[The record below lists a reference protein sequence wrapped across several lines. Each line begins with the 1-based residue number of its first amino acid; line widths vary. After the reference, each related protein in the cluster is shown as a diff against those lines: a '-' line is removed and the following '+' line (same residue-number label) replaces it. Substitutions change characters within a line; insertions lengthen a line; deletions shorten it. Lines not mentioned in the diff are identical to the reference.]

1 MDPLRDGTTLD
12 RPAGSKSRFTGRVN
26 ASSMGVGGLPAR
38 LGRWRAGP
46 AGLLLL
52 IERHFFERRGPGIRI
67 NQHQRWICNPWTHST
82 GPDVPE
88 NRREPDAFMEKLL
101 DLLE

>member
-46 AGLLLL
+46 AGLL
-52 IERHFFERRGPGIRI
+52 IETYFFERRGPRIRI
-67 NQHQRWICNPWTHST
+67 NQH
-82 GPDVPE
+82 
-88 NRREPDAFMEKLL
+88 
-101 DLLE
+101 

>member
-26 ASSMGVGGLPAR
+26 VGGLPAR

-46 AGLLLL
+46 AGLL
-52 IERHFFERRGPGIRI
+52 IETYFFERRGPRIRI
-67 NQHQRWICNPWTHST
+67 NQH
-82 GPDVPE
+82 
-88 NRREPDAFMEKLL
+88 
-101 DLLE
+101 

>member
-67 NQHQRWICNPWTHST
+67 NQH
-82 GPDVPE
+82 
-88 NRREPDAFMEKLL
+88 
-101 DLLE
+101 